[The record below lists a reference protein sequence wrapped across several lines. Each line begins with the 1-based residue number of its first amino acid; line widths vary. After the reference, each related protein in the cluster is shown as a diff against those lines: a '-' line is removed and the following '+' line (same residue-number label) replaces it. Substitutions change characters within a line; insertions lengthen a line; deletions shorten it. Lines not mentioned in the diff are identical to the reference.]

1 VPALLA
7 RAAAVWFGIML
18 IAVANGALRIV
29 FIIPLTGEAM
39 GHIVSSLL
47 LCVFIVAIA
56 ALAVRWIGANAAGPL
71 FAAGGLWL
79 AMTVAFE
86 FLAGHYLF
94 GNSWER
100 LLANYD
106 ILAGRIWVLVLVT
119 TFFAPWLGV
128 RMREEIDRP

>member
-1 VPALLA
+1 MPGVLA

-18 IAVANGALRIV
+18 IAVANGTLRVFLIV
-29 FIIPLTGEAM
+29 PLTGETI
-39 GHIVSSLL
+39 GHVVSTLL
-47 LCVFIVAIA
+47 LCILIIFVAS
-56 ALAVRWIGANAAGPL
+56 LTVRWIGADTTRARLG
-71 FAAGGLWL
+71 AGGLWL

-106 ILAGRIWVLVLVT
+106 VLAGRVWVLVLLT
-119 TFFAPWLGV
+119 TFFGPWLGAKL
-128 RMREEIDRP
+128 REELGRS